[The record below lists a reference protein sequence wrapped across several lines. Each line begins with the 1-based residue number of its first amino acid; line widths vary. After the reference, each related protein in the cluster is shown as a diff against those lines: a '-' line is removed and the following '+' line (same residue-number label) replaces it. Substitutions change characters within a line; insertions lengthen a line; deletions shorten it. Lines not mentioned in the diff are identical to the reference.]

1 MRIFDQARVPDW
13 GSARLVTELRKKV
26 YSTPGP
32 MGGPRSGSW
41 RLGSPQDARSR
52 CFGTFAMTLD
62 CFPSVL
68 PRITS
73 FIIASHIGS
82 AQDVPTQ
89 SCSRSQIRRILTQR
103 RVSSFKEILGF
114 GSKFWKSQIRPPAFL
129 DRLRVLSGLGA
140 WFSGCLECWARF
152 SRKIKTF
159 YARHVFIFIFRNAPS
174 VVSHKWLKFI
184 DFGDFGEKSENF
196 PKILIFGHF

>member
-1 MRIFDQARVPDW
+1 MEMPTLESQTEVRIVWWQ
-13 GSARLVTELRKKV
+13 SAKKKLF
-26 YSTPGP
+26 PLLGP
-32 MGGPRSGSW
+32 LGGPRSGSW

-140 WFSGCLECWARF
+140 WFSGCWECWACF

-159 YARHVFIFIFRNAPS
+159 YVRHVFIFIFRNAPS
-174 VVSHKWLKFI
+174 VVSHQW
-184 DFGDFGEKSENF
+184 
-196 PKILIFGHF
+196 